1 MNFKKFF
8 CSFLAVILGSF
19 LASAQGVYDIE
30 AAIKK
35 YQEEHPGEGRPKIG
49 LVLSGGGA
57 KGAAH
62 IGVIKAIEEAGI
74 PIDYITGTS
83 MGSIMGGLYALG
95 YSPDE
100 MGSIIKTMD
109 WSILMSNK
117 VEHRSKSRYRKD
129 LDSRYALKIPFGKD
143 VMKKRDIYLNGR
155 GNDEVVDK
163 GFISSL
169 PSGFIN
175 GNNVLNVLN
184 TLAVGYQDSIDFNA
198 LPIPFACV
206 SVDIVGS
213 KEVHHHSGYLPSC
226 IRASMAIPGVF
237 SPVEMDGM
245 VLVDGGFLN
254 NFPVEVCKEMG
265 ADIIIGVEI
274 TKDIKETVEDSQS
287 LPQVLKQ
294 IFRMIT
300 NSTTGQNREKVDI
313 LIRPDISGFGALS
326 FSTENIDTLLSRGMK
341 AGEKSLPELNALR
354 KCLEAYGPIEKKIP
368 ARRAI
373 NMFDTNLN
381 ISKISLNGLS
391 DRDQDFIFRKT
402 GIRDLHTINGT
413 QIGEALGM
421 MLGTGAFDK
430 VTYNIIPTDTPDVY
444 ELEFDYVLSHPH
456 SLNLSIM
463 ADTYEAVGVGIG
475 AAFNQNRLNGF
486 QAFVDA
492 KISMF
497 PRLRGGISY
506 AACPWPK
513 INLTYEF
520 SSFISSEYDESTLY
534 QDMSFKNQTSLQ
546 QRVNQQ
552 TAELFISEFYSK
564 TMKVKLGGRWRH
576 TFTKTSLPYVTTE
589 SGIWKEQYLGVIGR
603 YTYDTRNNLV
613 VPTRGIFL
621 DLDLSY
627 NFNLNDPNELVL
639 WKYYDQ
645 PDIRDNDRQYGAIK
659 FAFEAAIPCG
669 KRFTL
674 IPRLYSRVVL
684 PTVNREGE
692 YNDIVFPYTGSF
704 SMTHLGGVVYNRN
717 FDNTIPF
724 VGTYHYLPSY
734 SELAFV
740 GVARIDAQVEVAPK
754 HFLTA
759 MYNFLGL
766 SYGIGKKM
774 FNYTLPGDYYVP
786 ELAGQKIARMHH
798 GVALQYAY
806 VTPIGPLRLNLG
818 WSDFVPKRCS
828 LYISFGYHF

>member
-1 MNFKKFF
+1 MKKL
-8 CSFLAVILGSF
+8 SLFLIAVFLLGFQSILN
-19 LASAQGVYDIE
+19 A
-30 AAIKK
+30 
-35 YQEEHPGEGRPKIG
+35 EEDNTPRQKGERPKVG

-95 YSPDE
+95 YTPDE
-100 MGSIIKTMD
+100 MSSIIKTMD

-117 VEHRSKSRYRKD
+117 VEQRSKSRFRKE
-129 LDSRYALKIPFGKD
+129 LDNKYILKIPFGKD
-143 VMKKRDIYLNGR
+143 VMEKREIYLNGR

-213 KEVHHHSGYLPSC
+213 KEVHHHSGHLPSC

-287 LPQVLKQ
+287 LPQVMKQ

-341 AGEKSLPELNALR
+341 AGEKSLPELKAL
-354 KCLEAYGPIEKKIP
+354 KEYLESYGPIEKKVP

-373 NMFDTNLN
+373 NMFDTDLK
-381 ISKISLNGLS
+381 ISKINLNGLNA
-391 DRDQDFIFRKT
+391 RDEDFIFRKT
-402 GIRDLHTINGT
+402 GIKDLKTINGK
-413 QIGEALGM
+413 QIGEAIGM
-421 MLGTGAFDK
+421 MLGTGSFDK
-430 VTYNIIPTDTPDVY
+430 VTYNVVPTETPDVY
-444 ELEFDYVLSHPH
+444 ELDFDYVLSRPH
-456 SLNLSIM
+456 SINVAVM
-463 ADTYEAVGVGIG
+463 ADTYEAVAVGVG

-492 KISMF
+492 KLSMF

-513 INLTYEF
+513 INFTYEF
-520 SSFISSEYDESTLY
+520 SSFNSSEYDESMLY
-534 QDMSFKNQTSLQ
+534 LDMSYNNRTSIQ

-564 TMKVKLGGRWRH
+564 ARKVKLGARWRH
-576 TFTKTSLPYVTTE
+576 TFTKTALPYVTSDT
-589 SGIWKEQYLGVIGR
+589 GIWKEQYVGVIGQ
-603 YTYDTRNNLV
+603 YTYDTRDSKI
-613 VPTRGIFL
+613 VPKKGIFV

-627 NFNLNDPNELVL
+627 NFNLNNPNELVY
-639 WKYYDQ
+639 WKYYSDPQ
-645 PDIRDNDRQYGAIK
+645 PRDNDVQYGAIK
-659 FAFEAAIPCG
+659 GAFEAAIPCG
-669 KRFTL
+669 DRFTI
-674 IPRLYSRVVL
+674 IPKLYGRVVL
-684 PTVNREGE
+684 PTIGRYGDYKDV
-692 YNDIVFPYTGSF
+692 VLPYTGSY
-704 SMTHLGGVVYNRN
+704 SMTHVGGVVYNRN

-724 VGTYHYLPSY
+724 AGTYHYLPSFA
-734 SELAFV
+734 EIAFAA
-740 GVARIDAQVEVAPK
+740 VARLDAQVEVAKK

-759 MYNFLGL
+759 TYNALGL
-766 SYGIGKKM
+766 SYGIGKNM
-774 FNYTLPGDYYVP
+774 FTYCLPDDYVVKA
-786 ELAGQKIARMHH
+786 LAGRRISNIYH
-798 GVALQYAY
+798 GTALQYTY
-806 VTPIGPLRLNLG
+806 VSALGPVRLNVG
-818 WSDFVPKRCS
+818 WSNFVPKRCS
-828 LYISFGYHF
+828 VYLSLGYHF